1 MYRRIGVVTKR
12 LQQGDCGLRLR
23 RRPRGIDLGGAVAQ
37 ERVNCAPSLDTERLE
52 QHPLEELDRSRRMLR
67 FAHELAEAS
76 DATGLQR
83 GRPFRPGRDPFQQRA
98 GPLTLPAGEEKVSQ
112 IDRSASLRFRV
123 RLAETERAR

>member
-1 MYRRIGVVTKR
+1 
-12 LQQGDCGLRLR
+12 
-23 RRPRGIDLGGAVAQ
+23 
-37 ERVNCAPSLDTERLE
+37 
-52 QHPLEELDRSRRMLR
+52 MLR

-123 RLAETERAR
+123 RLAETERELGEICRGGGRSTEQRIARGRVHGGGRRFVPTVD